1 MPTTVGSCLFGGFGS
16 CMTPKLNAFGDVGN
30 CPVVGDFGD
39 FGDFA
44 PVCTP
49 AGNLEPDFPA
59 VDAFAPDGP
68 ALADFAFAANE
79 EPRGSGTS
87 TNCHCI
93 CAGGFANALEQ
104 LVHAGDGPS
113 GRGGFKKL

>member
-1 MPTTVGSCLFGGFGS
+1 
-16 CMTPKLNAFGDVGN
+16 MTPKLNAFGDVGD

-49 AGNLEPDFPA
+49 AGDLEPDFPA

-68 ALADFAFAANE
+68 ALADFAFADLA
-79 EPRGSGTS
+79 PASLAR
-87 TNCHCI
+87 
-93 CAGGFANALEQ
+93 AGFPAC
-104 LVHAGDGPS
+104 GPS
-113 GRGGFKKL
+113 TTV